1 MGLHGNV
8 DQALGKARVR
18 KKTLFLSCDFKRLNG
33 YADNSTAIVRESR
46 GGLNKTPHQEP
57 PGILSSLQRRISGRE
72 SEVTDKF
79 GARGESSGKIMT
91 LRQEQ
96 SRGSREDL
104 RGVGVGEEPQRGKG
118 HS

>member
-91 LRQEQ
+91 LCGK
-96 SRGSREDL
+96 SRAGAAERTS
-104 RGVGVGEEPQRGKG
+104 GGWG
-118 HS
+118 